1 MGRVLDIGV
10 EVAYK
15 HEGYAAWVLDDGTLT
30 GTANVETDR
39 RKTGRLRAVCECGW
53 TGPEEFDVDSD
64 DPADWPS
71 DELEDEILA
80 DWEAHVRRLVV
91 AEQRRDLDT
100 LVRVLRGFGRNA
112 DDLEAAERG
121 NLPNET
127 TADVLGRTRGN
138 LTYAAELIGRLTTE
152 ED

>member
-10 EVAYK
+10 EVAYD

-30 GTANVETDR
+30 GTASATINP
-39 RKTGRLRAVCECGW
+39 RKTGKLRAVCECGW
-53 TGPEEFDVDSD
+53 TGPKEWDVDST

-100 LVRVLRGFGRNA
+100 LVRVLRGFSRNA

-121 NLPNET
+121 NLPNES
-127 TADVLGRTRGN
+127 TADVLKRTRGN